1 VIGSVSITE
10 FFITLASAVTFF
22 SMLGINHWP
31 IILGLIVGGTIAA
44 PLAARLAGKLP
55 VKTMF
60 ICVGGLVIIWSL
72 RILLKSIGV
81 F

>member
-10 FFITLASAVTFF
+10 FFITLASAVTLF

-31 IILGLIVGGTIAA
+31 IILGLMVGGTIAA
-44 PLAARLAGKLP
+44 PLAAKLAGKLP
-55 VKTMF
+55 LKSMLLG
-60 ICVGGLVIIWSL
+60 VGGLVIIWSA
-72 RILLKSIGV
+72 RMLLKSAGV